1 MIKPMKGAMK
11 MSKSQMG
18 CQTIGCRVL
27 SCRHNEDGAYCA
39 LSRVEIEPCCS
50 GKNTGK
56 PEDESLCGNY
66 RQK

>member
-1 MIKPMKGAMK
+1 
-11 MSKSQMG
+11 MG

>member
-27 SCRHNEDGAYCA
+27 SCRHNEDGAY
-39 LSRVEIEPCCS
+39 
-50 GKNTGK
+50 
-56 PEDESLCGNY
+56 
-66 RQK
+66 

>member
-1 MIKPMKGAMK
+1 MKGAMN